1 MGKRAGTETS
11 RGKNLVRGGTIN
23 IVDAEASADMF
34 EYACAVIDSAVT
46 GAILAGLHP
55 SCIEPVLAFWF
66 LNVAAGARNK
76 PADTTISWLKGDVF
90 DAVLE
95 AVARF
100 ARSYEGKRRDRGE
113 AEELARIIELSHAER
128 PAPTRLELKGQ
139 NKQATDIV
147 EWAIGIVSQTAAMP
161 SETVELVLLIEWLKV
176 AAMAPDVD
184 EEIYC
189 VVRQSAPLVC
199 RAYEP
204 ILSGGS

>member
-1 MGKRAGTETS
+1 M
-11 RGKNLVRGGTIN
+11 
-23 IVDAEASADMF
+23 ADMF
-34 EYACAVIDSAVT
+34 EYAFAVVDSAVT

-66 LNVAAGARNK
+66 LSAAAKVRNK
-76 PADTTISWLKGDVF
+76 TADTATSWLKGDVF
-90 DAVLE
+90 DAVLQ

-113 AEELARIIELSHAER
+113 AEELAHIIELSRAER

-139 NKQATDIV
+139 NKQAMDIV
-147 EWAIGIVSQTAAMP
+147 EWALGIVGQTAAMP
-161 SETVELVLLIEWLKV
+161 SEIVELVLLIEWLKV

-189 VVRQSAPLVC
+189 VVRQSAPLV
-199 RAYEP
+199 RQAYDP
-204 ILSGGS
+204 ILSGHA